1 MTGEELPKARVRRR
15 RLFRLVWVVPLIAL
29 GVAVYLVLQHMR
41 SLGPEIVI
49 RFDDASGVRVGQT
62 PVNYRGVQIGEVTGV
77 ELSRRPQAGAW
88 SRRGCIARRARWRP
102 RARCSGSCGRRS
114 A

>member
-1 MTGEELPKARVRRR
+1 MTGEELPRARVRRR

-29 GVAVYLVLQHMR
+29 AVAVYLIFQHMR
-41 SLGPEIVI
+41 SQGPEIDI
-49 RFDDASGVRVGQT
+49 
-62 PVNYRGVQIGEVTGV
+62 
-77 ELSRRPQAGAW
+77 
-88 SRRGCIARRARWRP
+88 